1 MTLRWFLSSAIRQA
15 ASHCRHV
22 RKLLNAQHDL
32 LSPQAINAVSLAVTE
47 LRDAI
52 ATGTGPNALR
62 QGVAALEKSAGKWLK
77 PYPKASIR
85 ENVEVFLVA
94 ASIALAIHTFFVKP
108 FKIPTGSMQPTL
120 YGITHEDLRDKPGTE
135 IPTGLVRFYESWIKG
150 IAYCHQV
157 AKADGMLEAFEP
169 PKRVFPFVYRQRF
182 RVGGE
187 WYTVWS
193 SVDNLLVRA
202 GVQPEHL
209 YRRGD
214 DIIRLRINSGDH
226 LFVDRLTYNFRPPRR
241 GEIIVFETAGIMNPI
256 TGEPAMPQD
265 QFYVKRLLAL
275 GNEEM
280 AIGDD
285 RHVRIN
291 GDRLDASTPHF
302 EFVYSFDPAHPPKDS
317 QYSGHLNG
325 KIASEH
331 TRADLAPLFPN
342 ESVSRRI
349 RPNHFLV
356 LGDNTLNSS
365 DGRVWGDFSR
375 KNVIGK
381 YCFVYWPI
389 SNRFGWAAR

>member
-1 MTLRWFLSSAIRQA
+1 MILRWFLSSTVRQA

-22 RKLLNAQHDL
+22 RKLVNAQRDL
-32 LSPQAINAVSLAVTE
+32 LTPQAIGAVSLATLE
-47 LRDAI
+47 LHKAI
-52 ATGTGPNALR
+52 VNGSDPNALR
-62 QGVAALEKSAGKWLK
+62 HGMAALEKTAGKWLK
-77 PYPKASIR
+77 PCPKASIR
-85 ENVEVFLVA
+85 DNVEVFLVA
-94 ASIALAIHTFFVKP
+94 AAIALAIHTFFVKP

-120 YGITHEDLRDKPGTE
+120 YGITSEDLRDKPGTE
-135 IPTGLVRFYESWIKG
+135 IPAGLQRLYESWIKG
-150 IAYCHQV
+150 AAYCHKV
-157 AKADGMLEAFEP
+157 ARADGMLEAFEP
-169 PKRVFPFVYRQRF
+169 PRRVFPFVYRQRLK
-182 RVGGE
+182 VGGE
-187 WYTVWS
+187 WYTIWS
-193 SVDNLLVRA
+193 SVDNLLGRA

-214 DIIRLRINSGDH
+214 DIIRLRIKSGDH
-226 LFVDRLTYNFRPPRR
+226 LFVDRLTYNFRRPRR

-256 TGEPAMPQD
+256 TGGPAMPQD
-265 QFYVKRLLAL
+265 QFYIKRLVAL

-302 EFVYSFDPAHPPKDS
+302 EFVYSFDPRQPPKDS

-325 KIASEH
+325 KMAAEH
-331 TRADLAPLFPN
+331 IRADLAPLFPN
-342 ESVSRRI
+342 ANAGRRI
-349 RPNHFLV
+349 RSNHFLV

-375 KNVIGK
+375 TNVIGK

-389 SNRFGWAAR
+389 SSRFGWAAR